1 MGHPSQETVQ
11 PSLKLRPSLMQYRLP
26 TITPSPVQTPLTL
39 WGALHVLSGMQLAIV
54 TAGPEYSMVWFIS
67 DLYTI

>member
-1 MGHPSQETVQ
+1 
-11 PSLKLRPSLMQYRLP
+11 MQYHLP

-54 TAGPEYSMVWFIS
+54 TAELGLPMVWQCMCCAI
-67 DLYTI
+67 

>member
-1 MGHPSQETVQ
+1 MGQSSQETVQ
-11 PSLKLRPSLMQYRLP
+11 PSLKLRPSLTQYRPP

-39 WGALHVLSGMQLAIV
+39 WGSLHVLSGMQLAIV
-54 TAGPEYSMVWFIS
+54 TAGPEHSMVWFIS

>member
-1 MGHPSQETVQ
+1 MGHSSQETVQ
-11 PSLKLRPSLMQYRLP
+11 TSLRLKPSLIQYCLP

-39 WGALHVLSGMQLAIV
+39 WGALHVLSGMQLEIV